1 MISLANTPRLLLTI
15 AVRMM
20 PAERREWGAAMLAEL
35 AQLQNPSTRWRF
47 ALGCARVALFPPRK
61 GDGSLIGGIMSVYL
75 RKARGVIGIGLI
87 WAPVWTA
94 MFFALVAI
102 IFVVFNPSGGSDVGP
117 LMWIVIMAQLG
128 FESGAIFGIILSLAE
143 HGKAIRD
150 ISLARA
156 AFWGL
161 LGSAVLPILTQRAD
175 QVFWTCPFG
184 AVIAMA
190 LVAIARKAD
199 LRDSTRSIRQLDIF
213 FACALMP
220 VRDAVSP
227 LNESAT

>member
-1 MISLANTPRLLLTI
+1 M
-15 AVRMM
+15 
-20 PAERREWGAAMLAEL
+20 
-35 AQLQNPSTRWRF
+35 
-47 ALGCARVALFPPRK
+47 
-61 GDGSLIGGIMSVYL
+61 GGIMSVYL

-102 IFVVFNPSGGSDVGP
+102 VFVVLNPNGGSDVGP
-117 LMWIVIMAQLG
+117 LTWIVIMAQLG

-143 HGKAIRD
+143 HGKAVRN

-156 AFWGL
+156 ALWGL
-161 LGSAVLPILTQRAD
+161 LGSGVLPILTQRAD
-175 QVFWTCPFG
+175 QVFWTSTFG
-184 AVIAMA
+184 AVIAMV
-190 LVAIARKAD
+190 LVALARKAD
-199 LRDSTRSIRQLDIF
+199 LRDSTRPRRHLNIF

-227 LNESAT
+227 LKESAT